1 MIFLTIRRGINMT
14 KEEKRMLTHVG
25 VQTVID
31 IAGGIAAVDIFKK
44 AVSTLPTRYGFMH
57 SLGKHALTFGAFQIG
72 MDLAEK
78 GTKPFVDALFK
89 VKLDVPN
96 DNSEDTEISK
106 DVASEDDI
114 SDSEDASSED

>member
-1 MIFLTIRRGINMT
+1 MT
-14 KEEKRMLTHVG
+14 NEEKKLAMNVVIQG
-25 VQTVID
+25 VID

-44 AVSTLPTRYGFMH
+44 AVNTLPTRYGFMH

-78 GTKPFVDALFK
+78 GTKPFVKPFVNALFK
-89 VKLDVPN
+89 VKLDAPK
-96 DNSEDTEISK
+96 DESEDTEISK

-114 SDSEDASSED
+114 SGTEDADSED

>member
-1 MIFLTIRRGINMT
+1 MT
-14 KEEKRMLTHVG
+14 KEEKRMLTHVC

-44 AVSTLPTRYGFMH
+44 AVNTLPTKYGFMH

-78 GTKPFVDALFK
+78 GTKPFINALFK
-89 VKLDVPN
+89 VKLDAPS

-106 DVASEDDI
+106 DVASEDTEAPEDDI
-114 SDSEDASSED
+114 SGTEDASSED